1 MDYQIVPIGSV
12 WDGGMFS
19 VPLAVA
25 DKYIKLASE
34 YQIKALLFILSSNG
48 VCSSAD
54 IAKKLGITVA
64 DAENIMEFW
73 VAEGVAVC
81 KGETEVTVQTSFKA
95 ESREKI
101 EIKSTP
107 KTPETVNT
115 VLQQADKKEKKSTA
129 KAKLDISA
137 PTLTPAEIVKITTQR
152 PELEDLLNE
161 AQITYG
167 RTISHSEQEMI
178 VNLVEFY
185 GMRPE
190 IVLMLLVYC
199 RNERKS
205 GRAVSPGYFYKIAE
219 NWLSE
224 GIDTVAQ
231 AEVKISEL
239 ENSTALW
246 NDIKEAAQL
255 QKASPTPSQ
264 REMIIRWKNDFSR
277 ELIFRAI
284 EEMNENIDAP
294 NLRYVDK
301 ILKNWKKA
309 GIENL
314 QQVEEEKERFEKRK
328 QEKDAPSKS
337 KTGEISRKPTYD
349 LEKIKKD
356 AMNNTEIKY

>member
-1 MDYQIVPIGSV
+1 MDYQIVPLGAV

-34 YQIKALLFILSSNG
+34 YQIKALLFILSQKG
-48 VCSSAD
+48 VCSAQD

-73 VAEGVAVC
+73 IAEGVAVC
-81 KGETEVTVQTSFKA
+81 KGETKTTAHQSFKA
-95 ESREKI
+95 ESTETA

-107 KTPETVNT
+107 KAHEEIKPVSHKAER
-115 VLQQADKKEKKSTA
+115 KENKTA
-129 KAKLDISA
+129 PKAKLNISA

-161 AQITYG
+161 AQVTYG

-190 IVLMLLVYC
+190 IVLMLLVFC

-224 GIDTVAQ
+224 GIDTVSQ
-231 AEVKISEL
+231 AEAKISEL

-246 NDIKEAAQL
+246 NEIKEAAQL

-314 QQVEEEKERFEKRK
+314 QQVEEEKERFEKSK
-328 QEKDAPSKS
+328 QEKDAPNKP

-349 LEKIKKD
+349 LDKIKKD
-356 AMNNTEIKY
+356 AISNTEIKY